1 MRGAGSPPIETLRMH
16 SALVLG
22 ALLTVSDIVAQHPV
36 DGAPPSAFRWAP
48 DGSAYVYSVVGA
60 REGDSPVLR
69 IHDMRSNRDRA
80 LFHARSQQRGS
91 RSRDIA
97 EIVWSHDS
105 RRLAVINAGTLEVL
119 DPSSGHEERLAQ
131 DADDP
136 QWAPDDRTIAFVH
149 QNDLFA
155 ADVATRHLRR
165 LTNSGSALRI
175 NGDPDW
181 LYSEEMGV
189 EHAYAWSPDG
199 SRIAYLSFDES
210 PIRPFPIENYLPRV
224 NRVEEQAYPLA
235 GDKNARVSLNI
246 VDVASGR
253 SRLLYDGGPRD
264 EYVLSFTWAPRGN
277 VLLDQIV
284 NRAQTQ
290 LRWVAFSSKG
300 GARTVVRESDPRF
313 VDVQPVPEW
322 SEDGRAF
329 YLLSERAGLQ
339 SLWKID
345 MPDGK
350 AHRVTGNYTVQS
362 MLRIDPDARVAYV
375 EAYYPT
381 RRDRSLLRV
390 SLEGGQAKNL
400 TPGGGVHDVVMAAHA
415 DNFIDAYSSL
425 NAPPVIVR
433 GTAASSARAVIFRT
447 PDLSRFH
454 LGTARALTVPSKW
467 GPLDATLIVPADFNP
482 AKRYPVVFTPYGG
495 PLGVADEESMNRWN
509 GLFPYLLAQHG
520 FLVFTVSG
528 PASRNDSAS
537 DERMFYHTMGEIA
550 LAGQLAGANW
560 LKAQPYADSARFG
573 MTGWSYGGY
582 LTAFAMT
589 HAPGVFRSGI
599 AGAPPADWH
608 YYDTAYT
615 ERYMGLPSRQRA
627 AYNATSVLP
636 AAKNLKGSLLILQG
650 TSDDNVHLMNS
661 LALLD
666 AFMKADK
673 PVDYFVYPGERHG
686 PSKIAHRRDLY
697 SRMLDWWL
705 RTLPEH

>member
-1 MRGAGSPPIETLRMH
+1 MH
-16 SALVLG
+16 IALLLG

-36 DGAPPSAFRWAP
+36 DGNPPSAFTWAP
-48 DGSAYVYSVVGA
+48 DGSAYVYSVAGA
-60 REGDSPVLR
+60 REGDPPVLR
-69 IHDMRSNRDRA
+69 IHDMRTNSDRE
-80 LFHARSQQRGS
+80 LFHAQSEQRGS

-97 EIVWSHDS
+97 QIVWSHDS
-105 RRLAVINAGTLEVL
+105 RKLAVINAGALEIL
-119 DPSSGHEERLAQ
+119 DPSSGREERLAQ

-136 QWAPDDRTIAFVH
+136 QWSPDDRRIAYVH
-149 QNDLFA
+149 ANDLFI
-155 ADVATRHLRR
+155 ADVATRRLDR
-165 LTNSGSALRI
+165 LTNSGSPLRI

-181 LYSEEMGV
+181 LYSEEMDV

-199 SRIAYLSFDES
+199 SRIAYLAFDES

-224 NRVEEQAYPLA
+224 NRVESQAYPLA
-235 GDKNARVSLNI
+235 GDKNARVSLNV
-246 VDVASGR
+246 VDVASSH

-264 EYVLSFTWAPRGN
+264 EYVLSFTWSPRSD

-290 LRWVAFSSKG
+290 LRWIAFSNDARS
-300 GARTVVRESDPRF
+300 RTVVRESDRRF

-322 SEDGRAF
+322 SKDGRAI
-329 YLLSERAGLQ
+329 YLLSERSGNQA
-339 SLWKID
+339 LWKID
-345 MPDGK
+345 LQGGS
-350 AHRVTGNYTVQS
+350 ARRITGNYTVNS
-362 MLRIDPDARVAYV
+362 TLRVDETVGAAYV
-375 EAYYPT
+375 QAYYPT

-390 SLEGGQAKNL
+390 SLKDGGVENL
-400 TPGGGVHDVVMAAHA
+400 TPGGGVHNITMAAHA
-415 DNFIDAYSSL
+415 RNFIDSYSKL
-425 NAPPVIVR
+425 NEPPVIVR
-433 GTAASSARAVIFRT
+433 GTTANLARTMIFRT

-467 GPLDATLIVPADFNP
+467 GPLDATLIVPADFDQ
-482 AKRYPVVFTPYGG
+482 AKRYPVIFTPYGG

-520 FLVFTVSG
+520 FLVFTISG

-550 LAGQLAGANW
+550 LAGQLAGADW
-560 LKAQPYADSARFG
+560 LKTQPYADPSRFG
-573 MTGWSYGGY
+573 ITGWSYGGY

-599 AGAPPADWH
+599 SGAPPADWH

-615 ERYMGLPSRQRA
+615 ERYMGLPSQQRA
-627 AYNATSVLP
+627 AYHATSVLP

-666 AFMKADK
+666 AFMKAGK
-673 PVDYFVYPGERHG
+673 QVEYFVYPGERHG
-686 PSKIAHRRDLY
+686 PRKIMHRRDLY
-697 SRMLDWWL
+697 IRMLEWWE
-705 RTLPEH
+705 RTLR